1 MADNTILINSFIDT
15 INKVIELNKKE
26 ELSTIKEEDEEE
38 GEEEEDEDEEVV
50 TDDEDEGEEVFTDD
64 KAARPPADERPPAAA
79 EADAAA
85 AAARLPAAEPPAAA
99 EADAAAAEAA
109 AAAARL
115 LAEADAARLPA
126 AEPPAAAEAELLAEA
141 EKKAAEAAA
150 TEKKTVFVA
159 RTDGSYSLAT
169 VKSYNTAKKEYTV
182 DIKGIN
188 KSKTV
193 SESKIISLEKANLAA
208 AVDNAPMYKNETNV
222 IVSRTDGS
230 YSLATVKSYNNDTK
244 EYTVDIEGIKK
255 SKTVSESEILPQQ
268 LVAKL
273 SELQPYISF
282 SKEIDKYMLDYTSIY
297 NQIYKKLAP
306 SIIQD
311 LDESINKLTNT
322 LVTGNE
328 TISNLSRK
336 IQPDFDINNIIN
348 KLSLTLESGIRPMD
362 NLFKALQAKYD
373 ADSRAKN
380 NERIEKQKQESDA
393 DEERK
398 RLEQKNIVD
407 ERAKEQK
414 ARIAARIEAEEE
426 RKAEAQAQTQASRSS
441 LEGDSGISDTAR
453 KYFLYKLGL
462 FVPGKDGKNR
472 LNRIGIPLTKM
483 MANNISSTLPNGFE
497 PDVFFTTLFKES
509 KNLIQFPIVRTTY
522 SGDEKKPPEEKP
534 YTEDIL
540 NATLQI
546 NIGQPDED
554 EPSDSSDNKGS
565 SELDKEKSSK
575 PDNKGLDE
583 PTQKGLPPPT
593 RLSDVQSLTPAEIKE
608 KQMEQIKEDAQEAV
622 AEAAMEDAVAAKV
635 SQQQKPPPPP

>member
-1 MADNTILINSFIDT
+1 M
-15 INKVIELNKKE
+15 
-26 ELSTIKEEDEEE
+26 
-38 GEEEEDEDEEVV
+38 
-50 TDDEDEGEEVFTDD
+50 
-64 KAARPPADERPPAAA
+64 
-79 EADAAA
+79 
-85 AAARLPAAEPPAAA
+85 
-99 EADAAAAEAA
+99 
-109 AAAARL
+109 
-115 LAEADAARLPA
+115 
-126 AEPPAAAEAELLAEA
+126 
-141 EKKAAEAAA
+141 
-150 TEKKTVFVA
+150 
-159 RTDGSYSLAT
+159 
-169 VKSYNTAKKEYTV
+169 KSYNTAKKEYTV
-182 DIKGIN
+182 DINGI
-188 KSKTV
+188 KKIKTV
-193 SESKIISLEKANLAA
+193 SESKIISLEEANLAA
-208 AVDNAPMYKNETNV
+208 AVNNAQMYAIETNV

-230 YSLATVKSYNNDTK
+230 YSLATVKSYNKATK
-244 EYTVDIEGIKK
+244 EYTVEINGIKK
-255 SKTVSESEILPQQ
+255 SKTVSESEILPKQ
-268 LVAKL
+268 LVTKL

-306 SIIQD
+306 SIIQT
-311 LDESINKLTNT
+311 LDKSINKLTNT

-398 RLEQKNIVD
+398 RLEQQQQAED
-407 ERAKEQK
+407 RAKEQK
-414 ARIAARIEAEEE
+414 ARIAARKAEEE
-426 RKAEAQAQTQASRSS
+426 RKAEEVRNKQEQNDSSRSS

-522 SGDEKKPPEEKP
+522 SGDEKNPPEEKPEEKP

-546 NIGQPDED
+546 NMGQPDEN
-554 EPSDSSDNKGS
+554 EPSGS
-565 SELDKEKSSK
+565 SGDGSNKPDSNNPHTEKSSK
-575 PDNKGLDE
+575 PKEDS
-583 PTQKGLPPPT
+583 PPPT

-635 SQQQKPPPPP
+635 SQQQKPLPPP